1 MTRTRAVLLTAG
13 LLTLGCESESSAGPA
28 DADAMTMPQSEP
40 TTTLKVG
47 DAAPAF
53 SLADAAG
60 GTVSLADALAT
71 GPAVLVFYRGDW

>member
-1 MTRTRAVLLTAG
+1 
-13 LLTLGCESESSAGPA
+13 
-28 DADAMTMPQSEP
+28 MPESEP
-40 TTTLKVG
+40 TATLKVG

-53 SLADAAG
+53 SLSDASG